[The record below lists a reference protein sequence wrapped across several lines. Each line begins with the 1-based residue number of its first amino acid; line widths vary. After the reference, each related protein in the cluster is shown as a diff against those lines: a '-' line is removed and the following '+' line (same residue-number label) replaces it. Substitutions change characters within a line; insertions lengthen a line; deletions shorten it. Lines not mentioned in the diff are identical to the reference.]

1 MPLSLRT
8 NVAAMNTARHLKNSY
23 LHLSAS
29 VQRLS
34 SGLRL
39 NAATDDAAG
48 LGIRE
53 LMRTDIAA
61 FNQGVRNANDA
72 ISMIQVA
79 DGALQVIDE
88 KLIRMKELAEQAAT
102 GTYNSDQRLLINNEF
117 QAMASEIERIARS
130 TNFNGIKLLDGS
142 LSGAHDGSGLASTGK
157 LKIHFGT
164 GNQSAEDYYY
174 INIGNATLEGLGLRS
189 DTAVASGGNGGGG
202 GTHIGTV
209 PILSERV
216 NNNTFYGGRNFW
228 SGIISFA
235 IIPAGTK
242 NLRVKLNDAFDN
254 DTIELFT
261 RNGVQLAGTP
271 IGWHADIN
279 TFPEWKRNGVVDN
292 STMESMVLTEENAF
306 LPGATYDAT
315 LINGTGGV
323 PAWTDTFPYN
333 TFSYNGMQIG
343 YSGEG
348 NAYQIPVHDRH
359 HIEYLCIDEVTED
372 LVMLAVGTGVF
383 TLGASWDEMP
393 LLVNGNPGTE
403 GATEGATGV
412 TTISISTQQLAQEA
426 LPRLDDAI
434 IKKDKIRA
442 HLGASQNRLENTIAN
457 LSIQAENLQASE
469 SRISDVDAAT
479 EMTEFVR
486 SQLLTRSATAMLAQT
501 NSLPRM
507 LLSLLNAPG

>member
-1 MPLSLRT
+1 MLPSLRA
-8 NVAAMNTARHLKNSY
+8 NVVAMNTARHLKNSC

-39 NAATDDAAG
+39 NAAADDVAG

-53 LMRTDIAA
+53 LMRADIAT
-61 FNQGVRNANDA
+61 FKQGVRNANDA

-79 DGALQVIDE
+79 EGALQVIDE

-102 GTYNSDQRLLINNEF
+102 G
-117 QAMASEIERIARS
+117 
-130 TNFNGIKLLDGS
+130 
-142 LSGAHDGSGLASTGK
+142 K
-157 LKIHFGT
+157 LKIHFGAA
-164 GNQSAEDYYY
+164 NRSAEDYYY
-174 INIGNATLEGLGLRS
+174 INIGDATLEGLGLRS

-306 LPGATYDAT
+306 LPGAIYDAT

-442 HLGASQNRLENTIAN
+442 HLGASHIAN

-486 SQLLTRSATAMLAQT
+486 SQLLTLSATAMLAQT
-501 NSLPRM
+501 NSLPWM